1 MYIDFHPLEERF
13 DKFSGIQSKIET
25 SFAEL
30 GIHFF
35 HPNNARKMTQHIQA

>member
-1 MYIDFHPLEERF
+1 MYIDFHPSEERF

-30 GIHFF
+30 GIHFIIF
-35 HPNNARKMTQHIQA
+35 IQTIPEK